1 VPEIRCI
8 TTPDAPLP
16 AGHYSQAT
24 VHDGVVYVAGQLA
37 IDPATGD
44 KRLGSIEEQTDARLR
59 NVEAI
64 LTAAGSGL
72 RPPAQGDGL
81 HLRHRALGGRERGV
95 HPGSSAH
102 TGPRASSCPPRTCTM
117 ASWSRSTPSRPSVTE
132 LAALPTPSLLLDA
145 PRARRNAARVNGR
158 VRALGVRLRPHVKTH
173 KCLEVARLQL
183 EGHAGGIMVSTL
195 AEARVFAAAGIGDIT
210 YGVPVEPGKFASV
223 AALVR
228 DGVRL
233 AVITDDAEVPPALAR
248 WRATAGVTMDVW
260 VKVDV
265 GYHRCGVDPE
275 GPALLELAQRI
286 GERTHLRFAGLLTHA
301 GHAYHAR
308 GAEALAAVAAAGA
321 RRDGRGGRA
330 TARRWASRA
339 GGERRLHPDADACGP
354 SPRRGRGAG
363 RQLHLLRRHA
373 GDDRKRHAR
382 RLRALRARGG
392 GPPRPRARHV
402 WYWTRAGSR

>member
-1 VPEIRCI
+1 
-8 TTPDAPLP
+8 
-16 AGHYSQAT
+16 
-24 VHDGVVYVAGQLA
+24 
-37 IDPATGD
+37 
-44 KRLGSIEEQTDARLR
+44 
-59 NVEAI
+59 
-64 LTAAGSGL
+64 
-72 RPPAQGDGL
+72 
-81 HLRHRALGGRERGV
+81 
-95 HPGSSAH
+95 
-102 TGPRASSCPPRTCTM
+102 M

-145 PRARRNAARVNGR
+145 ARARRNAARVNGR

-233 AVITDDAEVPPALAR
+233 AVITDDAAVPPALAEMAR
-248 WRATAGVTMDVW
+248 TAGVTMDVW

-275 GPALLELAQRI
+275 GPALAELARRI

-308 GAEALAAVAAAGA
+308 GAEALAAVAAAE
-321 RRDGRGGRA
+321 RDVMVA
-330 TARRWASRA
+330 AAD
-339 GGERRLHPDADACGP
+339 RL
-354 SPRRGRGAG
+354 RGAG
-363 RQLHLLRRHA
+363 IPVPAVSVGSTPTLAHVDHLRGVDEVRA
-373 GDDRKRHAR
+373 GNYIFQDVAQATIGSGTLDDC
-382 RLRALRARGG
+382 ALSVLAAVVHRDRARGTMVLDAG
-392 GPPRPRARHV
+392 GIALSKDRGAVDLDAAAGYGRVLDLAGADLGLRVESLSQEHAMVRVPDAALLDRLPVGTRLRVLVNHSCLTAAQHEAYHV
-402 WYWTRAGSR
+402 LEDGRVVDRWAIHRGW